1 MSLIKTKI
9 ISFWQR
15 AKSAGLFLN
24 FLRKT
29 KLNQEEIDK
38 RLVYA
43 LSPRKIPTNDQLK
56 HLNKFLSPRESL
68 VVRICFLIIL
78 VNVIYLGVVF
88 VKKHL
93 QYLPVAGGEYI
104 EGAVGYPKTI
114 NPLYAVN
121 RGVDSDLSRLI
132 YSSLLQYNQNGRL
145 ENDLVNSIDISA
157 DNKEYLVK
165 IKNNVKWHNGDKLS
179 VDDVLFT
186 FDIIKNSD
194 YRSPLRFSFTGV
206 EAEKIDDYTI
216 KFTLSDPYAPFP
228 ELLTF
233 GILPKNIWENINPG
247 TATLSDLNLKP
258 IGSGPYKFKSLIKN
272 KDGDLKEYR
281 LTVNSDYYGQAPYI
295 KNISFDFFVSYQ
307 EAIKAFNDNQIS
319 GLSYLP
325 FDWRKELLAKDSLKF
340 HELVQP
346 QIIALFFNR
355 DKNKTLADKDV
366 RVALATALDKE
377 KIISEVFGGIYPR
390 VDGPILK
397 ENFAYTDTIQ
407 KYNYA
412 PDSAAATI
420 KTKPLTAVL
429 TVIDSGSNVIVAE
442 KIKTYWASAGVNITL
457 KVISSEQASEVIKN
471 RDFEIILY
479 GEAVGGDPDVYSFWH
494 SSQIG
499 NKGLNLAG
507 YNNPAVDS
515 LLVEARVT
523 TNSDSR
529 IAAYKK
535 FQELVTADLPAIFL
549 YSPTYTYVQ
558 NNNLKGF
565 SSSVIIEPADRFSG
579 VSGWYLKTKKKLTW

>member
-1 MSLIKTKI
+1 VSLIKTKI